1 MKKAAGRL
9 DSFGLKERML
19 TAYEN
24 LGKEDGFALL
34 QRRDAF
40 RHYEKIRGEI
50 RISLLPDKRHTLALF
65 IAVIATVGIG
75 VIPSPVRERAEL
87 LHQVQ
92 EEAEAEKEELE
103 ELLETLEGVDMES
116 LTDSGAALLTTIL
129 TVPEDD
135 MMETGSLPELPITDS
150 MVEGSDV
157 HDEEILNDTEGTI
170 ISDKESDS
178 VEEILSDEIIS
189 SGEIAGNDTDI
200 VDIETS
206 TDESAALLTEV
217 LTEEV
222 TDNEDTVYTEDYVLT
237 DIMAEE
243 NSSNMDESTDLQ
255 AMLMVQELSGSE
267 DNNICSNDME
277 NNIYEMP
284 LFTEQ
289 FAVAE

>member
-1 MKKAAGRL
+1 
-9 DSFGLKERML
+9 ML

-116 LTDSGAALLTTIL
+116 LTEAQKA
-129 TVPEDD
+129 
-135 MMETGSLPELPITDS
+135 EL
-150 MVEGSDV
+150 
-157 HDEEILNDTEGTI
+157 
-170 ISDKESDS
+170 
-178 VEEILSDEIIS
+178 
-189 SGEIAGNDTDI
+189 
-200 VDIETS
+200 
-206 TDESAALLTEV
+206 
-217 LTEEV
+217 
-222 TDNEDTVYTEDYVLT
+222 
-237 DIMAEE
+237 
-243 NSSNMDESTDLQ
+243 Q
-255 AMLMVQELSGSE
+255 
-267 DNNICSNDME
+267 
-277 NNIYEMP
+277 
-284 LFTEQ
+284 
-289 FAVAE
+289 